1 MGTVGTIFE
10 TKESSMKW
18 FKRMITR
25 WVREDWDNV
34 SKELSRVEVGQAQT
48 SRGLV
53 RSNSDN
59 IDGHT
64 GLNITVM
71 AAIGGKII
79 TFRHYD
85 RRKDDNQ
92 FRHYV
97 IPDDLDFERELGK
110 MITMESLRQG

>member
-1 MGTVGTIFE
+1 
-10 TKESSMKW
+10 MKW

-25 WVREDWDNV
+25 WVQEDWHN
-34 SKELSRVEVGQAQT
+34 VGQELDRKESNTVIQST
-48 SRGLV
+48 RGLGI
-53 RSNSDN
+53 RSNSDT
-59 IDGHT
+59 IDGHS

-71 AAIGGKII
+71 PAIGGKVI

-92 FRHYV
+92 YRHYV

-110 MITMESLRQG
+110 MITLESMRQV

>member
-1 MGTVGTIFE
+1 
-10 TKESSMKW
+10 MKW
-18 FKRMITR
+18 FKRMIVR
-25 WVREDWDNV
+25 WAQEDWNSDQQE
-34 SKELSRVEVGQAQT
+34 KYGLSRPSPIT
-48 SRGLV
+48 ST

-59 IDGHT
+59 IDSHT

-71 AAIGGKII
+71 TAIGGKII

-97 IPDDLDFERELGK
+97 IPDELDFERELGK
-110 MITMESLRQG
+110 MITLESIRQG

>member
-1 MGTVGTIFE
+1 MNWLKLKLRDWVNSAQDV
-10 TKESSMKW
+10 SS
-18 FKRMITR
+18 
-25 WVREDWDNV
+25 D
-34 SKELSRVEVGQAQT
+34 RVNRGEAIALNS

-53 RSNSDN
+53 RSSDVS
-59 IDGHT
+59 IDSHS

-71 AAIGGKII
+71 SAIGGKVI

-92 FRHYV
+92 YRHYV

-110 MITMESLRQG
+110 MITLESMRQV

>member
-1 MGTVGTIFE
+1 
-10 TKESSMKW
+10 MKW
-18 FKRMITR
+18 FKRMVAR

-34 SKELSRVEVGQAQT
+34 SLELSRVEVGKAQT
-48 SRGLV
+48 ARGQGI
-53 RSNSDN
+53 RSNSDVN
-59 IDGHT
+59 IDNHA

-71 AAIGGKII
+71 SAIGGKII

-110 MITMESLRQG
+110 MITMESIRQG

>member
-1 MGTVGTIFE
+1 
-10 TKESSMKW
+10 MKW
-18 FKRMITR
+18 FKRMIVR
-25 WVREDWDNV
+25 WAQEDQYSDQEE
-34 SKELSRVEVGQAQT
+34 KYGLSRPSPIAST
-48 SRGLV
+48 

-59 IDGHT
+59 IDSHT

-71 AAIGGKII
+71 PAIGGKII

-110 MITMESLRQG
+110 MITLESIRQG

>member
-1 MGTVGTIFE
+1 
-10 TKESSMKW
+10 MKW
-18 FKRMITR
+18 VKRMIVR
-25 WVREDWDNV
+25 WAQEDQYSDQV
-34 SKELSRVEVGQAQT
+34 EKYGLSRPEPST
-48 SRGLV
+48 STG
-53 RSNSDN
+53 SNSVN
-59 IDGHT
+59 IDSHT

-71 AAIGGKII
+71 PAIGGKII

-110 MITMESLRQG
+110 MITLESIRQG

>member
-1 MGTVGTIFE
+1 MNWLKLKLRDWVNSAQDV
-10 TKESSMKW
+10 SS
-18 FKRMITR
+18 
-25 WVREDWDNV
+25 D
-34 SKELSRVEVGQAQT
+34 RVNRGEAIALNS
-48 SRGLV
+48 SRGAI
-53 RSNSDN
+53 RREPDT
-59 IDGHT
+59 IDSHT

-71 AAIGGKII
+71 SAIGGKVI

-110 MITMESLRQG
+110 MITLESMRQV

>member
-1 MGTVGTIFE
+1 
-10 TKESSMKW
+10 MKW

-25 WVREDWDNV
+25 WVREDWENV
-34 SKELSRVEVGQAQT
+34 GKELSRNEVEKLQT

-53 RSNSDN
+53 RSNNDS
-59 IDGHT
+59 IDSHS

-71 AAIGGKII
+71 PAIGGKII

-85 RRKDDNQ
+85 RRKDDTQ
-92 FRHYV
+92 YRHYV

-110 MITMESLRQG
+110 MITLESMRQV